1 MPIDRSPAI
10 AEIAERQHGLVTRG
24 QALDIGLASSSI
36 ARRARSGRWVRIV
49 RGVYRV
55 GPIGAPLEWAQAA
68 LLAAGPE
75 SALSHT
81 SAAHLKGWSGRP
93 VEEVEMPI
101 HLVAAGSAPRPRAKL
116 VVHRATALE
125 PGDVELREGLAV
137 TASARTLIDLAN
149 RLSPTELER
158 TVARAIRAQL
168 LTMDELEA
176 AIDRYAGH
184 RGVVALRALAELEG
198 GPALT
203 RSEAEARFLE
213 LLRGSGLPPPRAN
226 HRLGRWEC
234 DFLWPRERV
243 VVEIDGFE
251 FHRGHQRFERDR
263 AKDRWLMSKGFLVLR
278 FTWRQLNDR
287 PLPTIVALARTLA
300 RRSDG
305 G

>member
-1 MPIDRSPAI
+1 MPIDRSAAI
-10 AEIAERQHGLVTRG
+10 AEIARSQHGLVTRG
-24 QALDIGLASSSI
+24 QALSIGLASSSI
-36 ARRARSGRWVRIV
+36 ARHVRSGRWIRIG

-55 GPIGAPLEWAQAA
+55 WPIGAPLEWAQAA
-68 LLAAGPE
+68 LLAAGPG

-93 VEEVEMPI
+93 VEVAEEPI
-101 HLVAAGSAPRPRAKL
+101 HLMSVGSGPRPRPL
-116 VVHRATALE
+116 FVVHRVTALD
-125 PGDVELREGLAV
+125 PGDVERHEGIAL
-137 TASARTLIDLAN
+137 TSSTRTLIDLADH
-149 RLSPTELER
+149 LPPTELER
-158 TVARAIRAQL
+158 SVARALRAQS
-168 LTMDELEA
+168 LTMEEVEA
-176 AIDRYAGH
+176 AIDRWAGH

-251 FHRGHQRFERDR
+251 FHSGHQRFERDR
-263 AKDRWLMSKGFLVLR
+263 AKDSWLLSKGFLVLR
-278 FTWRQLNDR
+278 FTWRQVSDR
-287 PLPTIVALARTLA
+287 PLPTVVALARTLA
-300 RRSDG
+300 RRSG
-305 G
+305 GG